1 MGVMGTLLGGR
12 RPSSSTNSSVSANG
26 AGADTTGSNSNSERQ
41 PPSPESDSNS
51 SAPNAAAAMAAVSLG
66 GDVDRPDEYSEGKIG
81 FSGTAHLEQ
90 EAAASSISSTTTSN
104 RPIRPQPGHHNH
116 HHHHRS
122 YRSRVSRQQHLQQQ
136 GAFDRDEIMVGEPMS
151 CEEDDSRPAPQSTPT
166 RQRLPAAA
174 PVVPVMAR
182 NGSGSAAAVSQ
193 HQSSQQSQQ
202 MKTQTSH
209 ISPAAQNNTIAN
221 GVDGQAYASA
231 SPSAQ
236 AAQVSSAINTA
247 ATSAAAALAALP
259 PPGLSGPASFRFS
272 PACPALDGPSYAP
285 FDPESKEGSLGGR
298 YLSFLSA
305 SGGGGT
311 SSSSSDM
318 MAKMIASQPRNV
330 NPPLKSAMAS
340 SNKAQQ
346 QQQQRAMSAAG
357 SAATATERKLCVID
371 LEPFT
376 RQLRREEEEYYASRY
391 GFKIDK
397 GRSETQEFV
406 ESSKAADRDY
416 YCDDD
421 DHMEEDNE
429 DAERAARQGE
439 VVVDFAKQGE
449 VVVDFA
455 KQRPIE
461 GGSGS
466 EAGCAS
472 TPTPLLPISDPR
484 IILQQYAEPLLNLT
498 LSAPVMPPCRPLS
511 PEKLGMRNSFDTS
524 GQRNSSSSNKTMHE
538 RPTLATEHAHRHK
551 RREHSACRSAAAMSL
566 QEGGS
571 DHSLSLAERLRRE
584 RQRLHSSGVTQFG
597 WSRRVDDHDEETVR
611 IVVPHRGN
619 IYVQDGIGADAEGG
633 LRILYDKSTLQKAAE
648 EKNSRRRRRDSEE
661 YAAAAAAH
669 AKDFGAIDPQLSPD
683 GTMVAFVVAGEIYV
697 LGCEA
702 DQTSSTYCSRIKE
715 EGGTSK
721 MDIDISITS
730 AGNSDEIFSPMIPLR
745 ITFGAVV
752 GEDDEEEEDD
762 NRFSSDEFEDDDYIS
777 DTGTDELSDT
787 EIYNV
792 GVGESLGQASRM
804 QRHTKSRRRRQVP
817 HGKEKRRYPR
827 SITHGLADFVAQE
840 EMDRYRGFWW
850 DPSSSGIVFARVD
863 ESDIPP
869 FRITH
874 QGKEGG
880 ASSDAPY
887 EDHRYPFAGEANP
900 VVRLGYVKVDRSYV
914 PGSESRPVPHYGP
927 SMDDDYMSGDGSSGM
942 FSRQLLAK
950 ARANWNAT
958 KWFDPP
964 SLASEYL
971 ARVNWLPDGTVCA
984 QWQDRGQALLLL
996 VRLDLITGKSSILHK
1011 EYSDVW
1017 INLHHMMRVLPRAI
1031 HPDEVGGEI
1040 AESKRRNIP
1049 KQLPEGSFSFLFA
1062 SERTGYSHLYLYTH
1076 VAGTEKYISTTD
1088 GDNSDDEKGVFEPEI
1103 DTSAILLRAVSSGPW
1118 IVESI
1123 VGVDVTNDV
1132 VYITGT
1138 YDSPLQRHL
1147 YALPLLGR
1155 VARQQDK
1162 ASETE
1167 PSGVGRWR
1175 KHVPFRRSRSDGLV
1189 LSTEEI
1195 MSPAEEKA
1203 NAAFKLAGI
1212 PGPKPP
1218 DPIKFTSGS
1227 GMHSVVMDKACRL
1240 VVDTCSDLDTPTQIC
1255 VYALPVGGPF
1265 ASSSETEIESGKKSK
1280 DDSVMQS
1287 SDHPSQLQ
1295 AMRLLFVCYEAKA
1308 DDKTQLIPTKLA
1320 SIVNRGGLGMSGL
1333 YPSLSAPE
1341 ILSFPTADGT
1351 ETLYAALYKP
1361 DPMLFGPGPYPLVCA
1376 VYGGP
1381 HVQRVNQSWSQ
1392 SADMRAQHLRS
1403 LGFAVV
1409 KCDNRG
1415 SSRRGVAFEGAIR
1428 KRLGRLEVLDQVS
1441 AVRHLVQLG
1450 IADATRVGIYGWSY
1464 GGYLSTMCLVR
1475 APDVFHVAVAGAPV
1489 TSWDGYD
1496 THYTERYMGQP
1507 SENESGYNESAVFDH
1522 VPNMRGRLMI
1532 VHGLID
1538 ENVHFRHTARL
1549 INRLIAAGK
1558 DYELLIFPDE
1568 RHSPRRLRDRVYM
1581 EKRISDYLV
1590 KNLLRSPVGGSG
1602 ADGMVRV
1609 GVGGLAGLGASGG
1622 VAPKL

>member
-1 MGVMGTLLGGR
+1 M
-12 RPSSSTNSSVSANG
+12 SAAG
-26 AGADTTGSNSNSERQ
+26 ASAGGADTTGSNSNSERQ
-41 PPSPESDSNS
+41 PPSPESDSSS

-66 GDVDRPDEYSEGKIG
+66 GEADRPIAMAPGSSEYSDRLIG
-81 FSGTAHLEQ
+81 FSGAAHHQQ
-90 EAAASSISSTTTSN
+90 EAATASTSPN
-104 RPIRPQPGHHNH
+104 RPIRPQPDRFH

-122 YRSRVSRQQHLQQQ
+122 YRSRVSRQQQLQQQ
-136 GAFDRDEIMVGEPMS
+136 GALDRDEMMVGEPVL
-151 CEEDDSRPAPQSTPT
+151 CGEDDSRPAPQSTPT
-166 RQRLPAAA
+166 RQGLPAVA
-174 PVVPVMAR
+174 PVAPVMAR
-182 NGSGSAAAVSQ
+182 NGIGSAAAVSP
-193 HQSSQQSQQ
+193 HQSSQQSQHTQ
-202 MKTQTSH
+202 TQTSH
-209 ISPAAQNNTIAN
+209 ISPAAQNDISADSA
-221 GVDGQAYASA
+221 DGRAYSSA

-236 AAQVSSAINTA
+236 ASGTSINTA

-311 SSSSSDM
+311 SSSISSSSSDM

-346 QQQQRAMSAAG
+346 QQQATSGAG

-376 RQLRREEEEYYASRY
+376 RQLRREEEEYYASRF

-397 GRSETQEFV
+397 GRDEKQLLVET
-406 ESSKAADRDY
+406 SKATNHDY
-416 YCDDD
+416 YDEDD

-461 GGSGS
+461 SSSGS

-472 TPTPLLPISDPR
+472 APTPFLPISDPR
-484 IILQQYAEPLLNLT
+484 IISQQFAEPLLNLT
-498 LSAPVMPPCRPLS
+498 FSVPVMPPCRPLS
-511 PEKLGMRNSFDTS
+511 PEKLGMRNGSDKS
-524 GQRNSSSSNKTMHE
+524 GQRNSISSNKTMHE

-551 RREHSACRSAAAMSL
+551 RREHSASRSAAAMSL

-597 WSRRVDDHDEETVR
+597 WSRRVDNNDEETVR
-611 IVVPHRGN
+611 IIVPHRGN
-619 IYVQDGIGADAEGG
+619 IYVQDGIGPDAEGG

-648 EKNSRRRRRDSEE
+648 QKTSRRRRRDSEE
-661 YAAAAAAH
+661 YSAAAAAH

-702 DQTSSTYCSRIKE
+702 DQTPSNYCSRSE
-715 EGGTSK
+715 GEGGTSK
-721 MDIDISITS
+721 MDIETSITS
-730 AGNSDEIFSPMIPLR
+730 ASNGDEVFSPMIPLR

-752 GEDDEEEEDD
+752 GDDDEEEGDD
-762 NRFSSDEFEDDDYIS
+762 DGFSSGEFEEEAYIS

-787 EIYNV
+787 EIYDV

-804 QRHTKSRRRRQVP
+804 QRHTKGRRRRKVP

-869 FRITH
+869 FRITL

-900 VVRLGYVKVDRSYV
+900 VVRLGYVKVDPSYV
-914 PGSESRPVPHYGP
+914 PGSVSRPVLHDGLF
-927 SMDDDYMSGDGSSGM
+927 MDDGNDMSGDESSEM
-942 FSRQLLAK
+942 FSRQVLAK

-984 QWQDRGQALLLL
+984 QWQDRNQALLLL
-996 VRLDLITGKSSILHK
+996 VRLDLITGKSSVLHK

-1040 AESKRRNIP
+1040 AESKKSNIP

-1062 SERTGYSHLYLYTH
+1062 SERTGYSHLHLYTH

-1088 GDNSDDEKGVFEPEI
+1088 GDNSDDENGAFEPEI
-1103 DTSAILLRAVSSGPW
+1103 DTSAILLRAISAGPW

-1123 VGVDVTNDV
+1123 VGVDVINDV

-1138 YDSPLQRHL
+1138 YESPLQRHL
-1147 YALPLLGR
+1147 MPC
-1155 VARQQDK
+1155 
-1162 ASETE
+1162 
-1167 PSGVGRWR
+1167 
-1175 KHVPFRRSRSDGLV
+1175 
-1189 LSTEEI
+1189 
-1195 MSPAEEKA
+1195 
-1203 NAAFKLAGI
+1203 
-1212 PGPKPP
+1212 
-1218 DPIKFTSGS
+1218 
-1227 GMHSVVMDKACRL
+1227 HSWV
-1240 VVDTCSDLDTPTQIC
+1240 
-1255 VYALPVGGPF
+1255 
-1265 ASSSETEIESGKKSK
+1265 
-1280 DDSVMQS
+1280 
-1287 SDHPSQLQ
+1287 QL
-1295 AMRLLFVCYEAKA
+1295 R
-1308 DDKTQLIPTKLA
+1308 DDKTKDRRPSHRA
-1320 SIVNRGGLGMSGL
+1320 LGVGESMC
-1333 YPSLSAPE
+1333 
-1341 ILSFPTADGT
+1341 
-1351 ETLYAALYKP
+1351 
-1361 DPMLFGPGPYPLVCA
+1361 LFEE
-1376 VYGGP
+1376 
-1381 HVQRVNQSWSQ
+1381 
-1392 SADMRAQHLRS
+1392 
-1403 LGFAVV
+1403 VV
-1409 KCDNRG
+1409 LMMWY
-1415 SSRRGVAFEGAIR
+1415 FQQ
-1428 KRLGRLEVLDQVS
+1428 KRL
-1441 AVRHLVQLG
+1441 
-1450 IADATRVGIYGWSY
+1450 
-1464 GGYLSTMCLVR
+1464 
-1475 APDVFHVAVAGAPV
+1475 
-1489 TSWDGYD
+1489 
-1496 THYTERYMGQP
+1496 
-1507 SENESGYNESAVFDH
+1507 
-1522 VPNMRGRLMI
+1522 
-1532 VHGLID
+1532 
-1538 ENVHFRHTARL
+1538 
-1549 INRLIAAGK
+1549 
-1558 DYELLIFPDE
+1558 
-1568 RHSPRRLRDRVYM
+1568 
-1581 EKRISDYLV
+1581 
-1590 KNLLRSPVGGSG
+1590 
-1602 ADGMVRV
+1602 
-1609 GVGGLAGLGASGG
+1609 
-1622 VAPKL
+1622 